1 MKKSIIIAAIIT
13 VVAIIGVLIYFFMP
27 KDVSY
32 TFEGMISRGVLDEYH
47 PATLEICGTQR
58 GKTFEGTVVYTAEGK
73 TQKVDATAEIRDGIW
88 GITNKDADKNGI
100 VFDLVLMPDFR
111 KGKCV
116 AIVTIAEEYDMAI
129 FAAPAT
135 DEDQYYDV
143 LDYINKKFE

>member
-13 VVAIIGVLIYFFMP
+13 AVVIIGVLIYFFMS

-32 TFEGMISRGVLDEYH
+32 TFEGMISQGVSEEYY
-47 PATLEICGTQR
+47 PATLEIY
-58 GKTFEGTVVYTAEGK
+58 GKQKGKAFEGTVVFTAEGK
-73 TQKVDATAEIRDGIW
+73 SQKVDATAEIRDGIW
-88 GITNKDADKNGI
+88 GIVNKDAVKNGV

-111 KGKCV
+111 QGKCV
-116 AIVTIAEEYDMAI
+116 AIVTDSTVYEMAI

-143 LDYINKKFE
+143 MDHINKKFR